1 MSKKNRW
8 NRGETLVEVM
18 AAMVIFLLLMG
29 ILQGSVKY
37 SRAAL
42 EKSRLLREQNEEI
55 CESVRNAK
63 QENNGSKTTMT
74 FQAVSADGEVTG
86 NQVFSVPVIPEK
98 NRQNIPIRGM
108 KPGQW
113 FFMSMGQWQSRRM
126 IPCSPIRRRIPEG
139 VKAHETA

>member
-18 AAMVIFLLLMG
+18 ATMVVFLLLMG
-29 ILQGSVKY
+29 ILQGSVRY

-42 EKSRLLREQNEEI
+42 EKSRFLREQNEEI
-55 CESVRNAK
+55 CESVRNAR
-63 QENNGSKTTMT
+63 QENNGAQTTMT

-98 NRQNIPIRGM
+98 KQAEYTDQGNGKQTMVFYVYGAVAKSKDDPLLSDTKEDTG
-108 KPGQW
+108 G
-113 FFMSMGQWQSRRM
+113 G
-126 IPCSPIRRRIPEG
+126 EG
-139 VKAHETA
+139 S